1 MPVVVNELEVVTE
14 VQPAPRAATPSGE
27 AAAPEATAAAPAPA
41 LGPEELAELLRHEA
55 ERAARLCDC

>member
-14 VQPAPRAATPSGE
+14 AQLSAQATTPSGE
-27 AAAPEATAAAPAPA
+27 AAAPEPSAAAAVPA
-41 LGPEELAELLRHEA
+41 LGPEEIAELLRHEA